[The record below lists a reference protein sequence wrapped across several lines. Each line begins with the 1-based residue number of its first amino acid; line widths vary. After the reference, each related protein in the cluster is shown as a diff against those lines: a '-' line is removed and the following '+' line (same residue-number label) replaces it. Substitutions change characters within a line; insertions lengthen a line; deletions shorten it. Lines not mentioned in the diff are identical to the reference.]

1 MSRNKLFIARCVI
14 ETESPIALHSGNRE
28 YGFDTQLAR
37 DWNSL
42 PYIPATSIVGVWRSL
57 IPLDEA
63 EKWFGSA
70 KDKGN
75 ASLLSISD
83 ALMLNSKSEYFPKL
97 AGKSILNDKLY
108 QKYGEDRSEIRERCR
123 ISHRGAAVHEGKFD
137 VAVLPTGIRFVFDV
151 RAELTESQNFSE
163 VRQLLAYFK
172 KDSVYL
178 GSGMTNGQGKIK
190 LVGYT
195 EFNENLSEVAPAEL
209 QQKITKFVS
218 AKVPLTIDD
227 CMLQCKSRETVQI
240 LAEIPMIGRDTWK
253 IGENIVDKTSCC
265 HMEHRII
272 WDKNGQEKL
281 DLENERIVVPGS
293 SLKGIIAHRTDFHF
307 RKLKM
312 VSDTVGEDLP
322 PQSEI
327 SISHELEELFGTAG
341 DGDDIPARAGQLI
354 VEDTVIENVKNIER
368 THVKID
374 RFSGGAYDGALFTE
388 RRIYKPRMTFRIKL
402 KTSMDNNSLSASRE
416 IKNSL
421 AAKALARTI
430 TDIIEGFLPIASGS
444 GRQAGLLECDYEAG
458 KHFIFNQELLET
470 GRSKEQ

>member
-1 MSRNKLFIARCVI
+1 MNRNKLFIARCVI

-57 IPLDEA
+57 IPLDKGET
-63 EKWFGSA
+63 WFGSA
-70 KDKGN
+70 KDNGS
-75 ASLLSISD
+75 ASSLAISD

-108 QKYGEDRSEIRERCR
+108 QKYGADRSEIRERCR

-137 VAVLPTGIRFVFDV
+137 VAVLPAGIRFVFDV
-151 RAELTESQNFSE
+151 RAELTESQDFSE

-172 KDSVYL
+172 KDSIYL
-178 GSGMTNGQGKIK
+178 GSGVTNGQGKIK
-190 LVGYT
+190 LVGYA
-195 EFNENLSEVAPAEL
+195 ELNENLNKTDPAEL
-209 QQKITKFVS
+209 QHKITKFVS
-218 AKVPLTIDD
+218 AKVPLTVDD
-227 CMLQCKSRETVQI
+227 CMLQCNSRETVQI

-253 IGENIVDKTSCC
+253 IGEDIVDKTSCC
-265 HMEHRII
+265 HIEKRII
-272 WDKNGQEKL
+272 WEKNGQVKL
-281 DLENERIVVPGS
+281 DNPENERIVVPGS

-312 VSDTVGEDLP
+312 VSDSINEDLP
-322 PQSEI
+322 PQGEI
-327 SISHELEELFGTAG
+327 SISRELEELFGTAG
-341 DGDDIPARAGQLI
+341 NGDNIPSRAGQLI
-354 VEDTVIENVKNIER
+354 IEDTVIENVNNIER

-402 KTSMDNNSLSASRE
+402 KTSMDNSLTAPRE
-416 IKNSL
+416 MKNSL
-421 AAKALARTI
+421 VAKALTRTI
-430 TDIIEGFLPIASGS
+430 TDIMEGFLPIASGS
-444 GRQAGLLECDYEAG
+444 GRQAGLLECDNETG
-458 KHFIFNQELLET
+458 KQFIFNQDLLET
-470 GRSKEQ
+470 RGE